1 MDKARDM
8 GKSSATGSFQLLIG
22 VVGSTVILA
31 LGTLILNTLL
41 TRDELGIYSVALIPV
56 SMINYFRDW
65 GVNSAMTKQ
74 IASLRAAGR
83 EAEIHDVLVSG
94 VLFELISGT
103 VLSLICF
110 GLANFLA
117 AFLKMPETGPL
128 IAVMS
133 LSIFASAVIAA
144 TGSIF
149 VGFERMNL
157 NSLSTILQAVVKTA
171 LGPVLVILGFS
182 VFGAIMGT
190 VISYAAGAAIS
201 MALVYF
207 ILFRPIQKFKVGK
220 TEIKK
225 TLKGMLS
232 YGTPLMV
239 SNMVVG
245 LLPLVF
251 AFLMAPIAGAALMG
265 DYYAATYFSVVLT
278 FITVPI
284 STALFPTFAKVDP
297 QKEPQLLKTVFASS
311 VKYTA
316 IIIVPATMILMTL
329 ANPLVNTLWP
339 GKFPFAPLFL
349 SLSVIL
355 NLYAAAGQ
363 ISLGTLMI
371 GLGETRWLM
380 IQSLLSLALSLP
392 IVAYLL
398 IFSETINPLTGALIG
413 IGGIL
418 FSNLPGMIWGL
429 SWIWK
434 RYGAKADFGSSAKIF
449 AASIFAAVVTYLFL
463 GVSNLSPIVG
473 LVAGFFLFF
482 LLYLGSAPL
491 IGAINQGDVD
501 NLRGMFSGLGL
512 FSKILEIPLRLVE
525 IPLSLRNKKN
535 QGFIQESE
543 KTHTNAPTDANS
555 K

>member
-31 LGTLILNTLL
+31 LGTLILSWILS
-41 TRDELGIYSVALIPV
+41 REELGLYSVALIPA

-74 IASLRAAGR
+74 IASLRGAGR
-83 EAEIHDVLVSG
+83 EAEIHDVVVSG
-94 VLFELISGT
+94 VLFELISGA

-110 GLANFLA
+110 GLADFLA
-117 AFLKMPETGPL
+117 AFMKMPETGPL

-157 NSLSTILQAVVKTA
+157 NSLSTILQAGVKTA
-171 LGPVLVILGFS
+171 VGPALVVLGFS

-201 MALVYF
+201 MAIVYF
-207 ILFRPIQKFKVGK
+207 VLFRPIRKLKVGK
-220 TEIKK
+220 SEIRKN
-225 TLKGMLS
+225 LKGMLS
-232 YGTPLMV
+232 YGAPLMV

-251 AFLMAPIAGAALMG
+251 AFLMAPIAGASLMG
-265 DYYAATYFSVVLT
+265 DYYAATYFTVVLT

-297 QKEPQLLKTVFASS
+297 KKEPELLKTVFASS
-311 VKYTA
+311 VKYTT
-316 IIIVPATMILMTL
+316 IIIIPATMILMTL

-349 SLSVIL
+349 ALSVIL
-355 NLYAAAGQ
+355 NLYAAVGY

-371 GLGETRWLM
+371 GLGDTRWLM
-380 IQSLLSLALSLP
+380 IQSLLSLVLSLP
-392 IVAYLL
+392 IVAVMLV
-398 IFSETINPLTGALIG
+398 FSGTISPLSGALIG
-413 IGGIL
+413 ITGIL
-418 FSNLPGMIWGL
+418 LSNVPGMIWGL

-449 AASIFAAVVTYLFL
+449 AASTLAAVVTYLFL
-463 GVSNLSPIVG
+463 GVFNWPPIIG
-473 LVAGFFLFF
+473 LVVGFFLF
-482 LLYLGSAPL
+482 LVTYLGSAPL
-491 IGAINQGDVD
+491 IGAINQVDVD
-501 NLRGMFSGLGL
+501 NLRGMFSGLGIV
-512 FSKILEIPLRLVE
+512 SKILEIPLRFVE
-525 IPLSLRNKKN
+525 IPLGMRSKKN
-535 QGFIQESE
+535 QKFMQEPDPPHAASQS
-543 KTHTNAPTDANS
+543 DANNA
-555 K
+555 